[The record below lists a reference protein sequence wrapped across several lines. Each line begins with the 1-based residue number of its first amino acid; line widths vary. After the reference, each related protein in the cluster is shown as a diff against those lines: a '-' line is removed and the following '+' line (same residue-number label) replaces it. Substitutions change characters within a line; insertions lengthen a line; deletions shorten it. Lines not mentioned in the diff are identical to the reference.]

1 MLGIGVML
9 GQLAGNTETVNCIQ
23 SVIGKQIKS
32 IELIEDEIVLKTSEG
47 GLKLLDDGQSCCEAR
62 YMRTDDDL
70 SEFTGAVVNG
80 FELKQAPDQD
90 HEWGTHEVQFL
101 EIATSKGAITF
112 ASHNEHNGYY
122 SGFRI
127 VAKPL

>member
-9 GQLAGNTETVNCIQ
+9 GQMTSNKEAVDCIQ
-23 SVIGKQIKS
+23 AVIGKQIKS
-32 IELIEDEIVLKTSEG
+32 IELIEDEIVLKTSDG
-47 GLKLLDDGQSCCEAR
+47 GLKLLDYGQLCCESR

-70 SEFTGAVVNG
+70 SEFVGAVVNG
-80 FELKQAPDQD
+80 FELKQAPDQED
-90 HEWGTHEVQFL
+90 EYGVHEVQFL

-122 SGFRI
+122 GGFHI

>member
-9 GQLAGNTETVNCIQ
+9 GQITSNKETVDCIQ
-23 SVIGKQIKS
+23 AVIGKQIKS
-32 IELIEDEIVLKTSEG
+32 IELIEDEIVMKTSDG
-47 GLKLLDDGQSCCEAR
+47 GLKLLDDGQSCCEIR

-70 SEFTGAVVNG
+70 SEFVGAVVNG
-80 FELKQAPDQD
+80 FELKQAPDQED
-90 HEWGTHEVQFL
+90 EYGAHEVQFL

-122 SGFRI
+122 GGFHI

>member
-9 GQLAGNTETVNCIQ
+9 GHMTSNKETVNCIQ
-23 SVIGKQIKS
+23 AVIGKQIES

-47 GLKLLDDGQSCCEAR
+47 GLKLLDDWQLCCESR

-70 SEFTGAVVNG
+70 SEFVGAVVNG
-80 FELKQAPDQD
+80 FELKQAPDQED
-90 HEWGTHEVQFL
+90 EYGVHEVQFL

-122 SGFRI
+122 GGFHI

>member
-9 GQLAGNTETVNCIQ
+9 GQMTSNEETMNCIHA
-23 SVIGKQIKS
+23 VIGKQIKS
-32 IELIEDEIVLKTSEG
+32 VELIDDQIVLTTSEG
-47 GLKLLDDGQSCCEAR
+47 GLRLLDDGQTCCESR

-70 SEFTGAVVNG
+70 SEFAGAVVNG
-80 FELKQAPDQD
+80 FELKQAPDQES
-90 HEWGTHEVQFL
+90 EWDTHEVQFL

-122 SGFRI
+122 GGFHI

>member
-9 GQLAGNTETVNCIQ
+9 GQLAGNTETVTCIQ

-101 EIATSKGAITF
+101 EIAT
-112 ASHNEHNGYY
+112 
-122 SGFRI
+122 
-127 VAKPL
+127 